1 MSTALRT
8 SSVVFQLPNKGSW
21 FENTAITSD
30 GTILATLLDV
40 PEVLA
45 IDPDSKTGST
55 LLKFPAPITS
65 VTGITEIS
73 PDVFALGVGQYDL
86 AKGPVQG
93 SWEIWTFSLAGGVSE
108 AQSSLRLI
116 CKTPDASLVNGI
128 TTWNSNSILAVDS
141 TFGVVYKIDINTGSC
156 TVAFSDE
163 LTKPPADAP
172 LPIGINGIKVRD
184 GYVYFT
190 NSARQTFYR
199 VQVDKETAVPTGEFE
214 VVASGFTADDFT
226 FDTEGSAYIVTH
238 PINTVI
244 KIVPGS
250 AEVVTIAGKS
260 DSMEIAGGTA
270 CAFGRRSNDFKTLYV
285 VTAGGLA
292 MPVNGETEPAKVV
305 AINLE

>member
-1 MSTALRT
+1 MATALHS

-21 FENTAITSD
+21 FENTAVTSD

-45 IDPDSKTGST
+45 INPNSKTAST

-73 PDVFALGVGQYDL
+73 PDLFALGVGQYDL

-93 SWEIWTFSLAGGVSE
+93 SWEIWTFSLADGASA

-128 TTWNSNSILAVDS
+128 TTWNSKSILVVDS
-141 TFGVVYKIDINTGSC
+141 TFGVVYKIDIDSGSC

-172 LPIGINGIKVRD
+172 LPIGINGIKIRD

-199 VQVDKETAVPTGEFE
+199 VLVDKETATPTGAFE
-214 VVASGFTADDFT
+214 VVATGFTADDFT
-226 FDTEGSAYIVTH
+226 FDSEGSAYITTH
-238 PINTVI
+238 PLNTII
-244 KIVPGS
+244 KLAPGS
-250 AEVVTIAGKS
+250 TEPVTIAGKT
-260 DSMEIAGGTA
+260 DSMEIAGPSA
-270 CAFGRRSNDFKTLYV
+270 CAFGRRSNDSKTLYV

-292 MPVNGETEPAKVV
+292 MPINGEIEPAKVV
-305 AINLE
+305 AISL